1 MLVVSV
7 STPGDI
13 QMPAKFA
20 ARPVMHGSSCAQKL
34 VSQYDGG
41 ERRLRSKQSLV
52 SLEVGPTGTRES
64 EAQLLKLIRLVHWNC
79 ARQTGKQRG
88 LTRFLDIDEDVTPQV
103 RAELSR
109 LIDAELPADYRS
121 TLHPSLPKLPPTKFS
136 PLIEQELERKARNEP
151 ISGGVDLS
159 RYEAPEIPPSSTDPN
174 ANPAT
179 VIDDWKQ
186 TLRRAYAAHL
196 HLSTRKENL
205 ALLEAHGKNAWLIGN
220 MQLEEI
226 LRRTEKELH
235 DTTEA
240 TEAINRERKLRQ
252 ESVRGELAALEDTWR
267 RGVSGTLN
275 VEIAAEKLRRDILDM
290 RRQQAQS

>member
-1 MLVVSV
+1 M
-7 STPGDI
+7 
-13 QMPAKFA
+13 
-20 ARPVMHGSSCAQKL
+20 
-34 VSQYDGG
+34 
-41 ERRLRSKQSLV
+41 SLINETHD
-52 SLEVGPTGTRES
+52 SLPY
-64 EAQLLKLIRLVHWNC
+64 
-79 ARQTGKQRG
+79 
-88 LTRFLDIDEDVTPQV
+88 IDEDVTPQV

-109 LIDAELPADYRS
+109 LIDAELPADNRS
-121 TLHPSLPKLPPTKFS
+121 TLHPSLPELPPTKFS

-151 ISGGVDLS
+151 ISGGIDLS

-174 ANPAT
+174 ADPAT
-179 VIDDWKQ
+179 VIDDWRQ

-196 HLSTRKENL
+196 HLSIRKENL

-240 TEAINRERKLRQ
+240 TEAVNRERKLRQ

-267 RGVSGTLN
+267 RGVSGTLD

-290 RRQQAQS
+290 RRQQAQP

>member
-1 MLVVSV
+1 M
-7 STPGDI
+7 
-13 QMPAKFA
+13 
-20 ARPVMHGSSCAQKL
+20 
-34 VSQYDGG
+34 
-41 ERRLRSKQSLV
+41 SLINETHD
-52 SLEVGPTGTRES
+52 SLPY
-64 EAQLLKLIRLVHWNC
+64 
-79 ARQTGKQRG
+79 
-88 LTRFLDIDEDVTPQV
+88 IDEDVTPQV

-121 TLHPSLPKLPPTKFS
+121 TLHPSLPELPPTKFS

-151 ISGGVDLS
+151 ISGGIDLS
-159 RYEAPEIPPSSTDPN
+159 RYEAPEIPPSP
-174 ANPAT
+174 
-179 VIDDWKQ
+179 Q
-186 TLRRAYAAHL
+186 TRTPTLPP
-196 HLSTRKENL
+196 KENL

-240 TEAINRERKLRQ
+240 TEAVNRERKLKQ

-267 RGVSGTLN
+267 RGVSGTLD

-290 RRQQAQS
+290 RRQQAQP